1 LADEAFTELLK
12 KNNRPVGLNDALR
25 KSAGHSATVHHLR
38 PSQKESARKALG
50 GVRTSGIAS

>member
-25 KSAGHSATVHHLR
+25 KSAGHSATVTCGR
-38 PSQKESARKALG
+38 AKEKARE
-50 GVRTSGIAS
+50 RR